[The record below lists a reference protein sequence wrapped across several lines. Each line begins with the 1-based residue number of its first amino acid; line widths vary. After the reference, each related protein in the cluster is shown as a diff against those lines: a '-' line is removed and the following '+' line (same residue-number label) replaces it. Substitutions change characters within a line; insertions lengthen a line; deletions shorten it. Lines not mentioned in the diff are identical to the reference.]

1 VSTIEQT
8 SATNIFNG
16 WDNNQIQTADESTI
30 AWPDACDRVDR
41 AQTYWLTT
49 NAEDGPHTRPVLAVL
64 VNGRPCFASAST
76 SEKSRLLQRRRP
88 VSLAASTQGIDV
100 VVRGDARRVVATE
113 DLTAIAAA
121 YQSKYGWPVEAD
133 GEALTAPY
141 GAPTAG
147 PPPYLV
153 FAIEPKTIHAFGT
166 DDQHGP
172 LSTRWT
178 FTT

>member
-1 VSTIEQT
+1 MSTIEPT

-16 WDNNQIQTADESTI
+16 WDDNQIPTVDESTI
-30 AWPDACDRVDR
+30 AWADARERVNH

-49 NAEDGPHTRPVLAVL
+49 TDEDGPHTRPVFAVL
-64 VNGRPCFASAST
+64 VDGRPCFASAST
-76 SEKSRLLQRRRP
+76 SKKSRLLQRRRP
-88 VSLAASTQGIDV
+88 VSFAASTQGMDV
-100 VVRGDARRVVATE
+100 VVRGDALRVVTTE
-113 DLTAIAAA
+113 DLTDIAAA
-121 YQSKYGWPVEAD
+121 YQSKYGWPVERD

-153 FAIEPKTIHAFGT
+153 FAIEPKTVHAFGT